1 MHTNLELMTTL
12 LGPPPPAH
20 EFCMAIDSLNPPVLA
35 LAEDDLRRAVFL
47 HVLMK
52 AARKLGEKN
61 AYRIGFRQELQ

>member
-1 MHTNLELMTTL
+1 
-12 LGPPPPAH
+12 
-20 EFCMAIDSLNPPVLA
+20 MAIDSLNPPVLA